1 MLALPASSKR
11 RAAPANRPVTAHF
24 NFDESWTALAE
35 LRSDS
40 EKANQ
45 FMRKTTCT
53 PEELNTL
60 LTAELRRVPGC
71 EGAAWVRVYR
81 LRKHVRGKNWLAAFL
96 AAGSADK
103 RDCAR
108 ALIEIERR
116 LQAEF
121 DLAPERFKRE
131 RSRPFLGYRRHHRR
145 LPSQLLPQSA
155 LPRAA
160 VAGRAASA
168 IIRALFSRRR
178 KKPSS
183 PKMVRLISLGLR
195 GAQ

>member
-1 MLALPASSKR
+1 
-11 RAAPANRPVTAHF
+11 
-24 NFDESWTALAE
+24 
-35 LRSDS
+35 
-40 EKANQ
+40 
-45 FMRKTTCT
+45 MRKAVRT
-53 PEELNTL
+53 PEELNAL

-116 LQAEF
+116 LQTEF
-121 DLAPERFKRE
+121 DLAPERILRE
-131 RSRPFLGYRRHHRR
+131 RSRSFLGYRRYHRR

-155 LPRAA
+155 ALRATA
-160 VAGRAASA
+160 AGRAASA
-168 IIRALFSRRR
+168 IVKTLFSRRR
-178 KKPSS
+178 TKPSS
-183 PKMVRLISLGLR
+183 PKITRLASLGSL
-195 GAQ
+195 

>member
-1 MLALPASSKR
+1 
-11 RAAPANRPVTAHF
+11 
-24 NFDESWTALAE
+24 
-35 LRSDS
+35 
-40 EKANQ
+40 
-45 FMRKTTCT
+45 MRKSVCT
-53 PEELNTL
+53 PEELNNL

-81 LRKHVRGKNWLAAFL
+81 LRKHIRGKNWLAAFL

-145 LPSQLLPQSA
+145 LPSQLLPPSA
-155 LPRAA
+155 APRAA
-160 VAGRAASA
+160 AAGRAASA
-168 IIRALFSRRR
+168 IVKALFSRRR

-183 PKMVRLISLGLR
+183 PKITRLASLGSLW
-195 GAQ
+195 GF

>member
-1 MLALPASSKR
+1 
-11 RAAPANRPVTAHF
+11 
-24 NFDESWTALAE
+24 
-35 LRSDS
+35 
-40 EKANQ
+40 
-45 FMRKTTCT
+45 MRKSVCT
-53 PEELNTL
+53 PEELNSL

-81 LRKHVRGKNWLAAFL
+81 LRKHVRGKNWLAGFL

-145 LPSQLLPQSA
+145 LPSRLLPQSA
-155 LPRAA
+155 APRAA
-160 VAGRAASA
+160 AAGRAASA
-168 IIRALFSRRR
+168 IVEALFSQRR

-183 PKMVRLISLGLR
+183 PKITRLASLGSL
-195 GAQ
+195 